1 VHTGTLYAK
10 ADVSGLFAAISQLL
24 RDGVLKAGELELVFM
39 GGAMLPEGK
48 TLTELI
54 LVYDLSSI
62 VRKID
67 FSDHAD
73 ALRAQRDS
81 DVLLIIQPHSSL
93 QVPAKTYE
101 YLAADRPILAIVDD
115 GATADLVR
123 STRSG
128 IVAAPTDID
137 GIARGLLALCR
148 AARNGWTGPD
158 PLAVVRYREPAI
170 TASLAAEL
178 DAVAAKRVPDAG

>member
-1 VHTGTLYAK
+1 
-10 ADVSGLFAAISQLL
+10 
-24 RDGVLKAGELELVFM
+24 
-39 GGAMLPEGK
+39 MLPEGK